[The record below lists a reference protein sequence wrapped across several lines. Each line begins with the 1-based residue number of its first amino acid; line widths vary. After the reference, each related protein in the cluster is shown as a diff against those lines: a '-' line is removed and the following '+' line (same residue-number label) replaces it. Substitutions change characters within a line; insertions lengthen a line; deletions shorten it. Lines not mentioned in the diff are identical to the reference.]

1 MILVK
6 YLLMKFMLSFVLS
19 LLALCSS
26 VLASDEINGRVSD
39 VKDAIASRLNGK
51 VYELVGSITY
61 PPRLDASFFVITD
74 ETGSLPI
81 YRGQDWPDGNV
92 QRGDKVRLRCEITKL
107 PKSPF
112 GAYYHDV
119 TVLSHDEATAR
130 TAEANEAELLKALTE
145 GPSWWT
151 LGKVLTALTIL
162 LSLVIATLIW
172 NTMLRRLV
180 ERRSRELAEETVARI
195 STELKVFERPRLAVE
210 LHDTIAQNL
219 TGISLEIDI
228 ARKLLRNVS
237 HEATEHLTTASTTL
251 KSCRAELRNCLWD
264 LRNQALEDPDM
275 TSAIRKT
282 LAPVT
287 NGTPVSIRFNVPRE
301 RLSDHTAH
309 AILSIIR
316 ELTVNAIRHGAAT
329 SIFVAGCIEGNSL
342 LFSVRDNGTGFDP
355 HCYPGVNEGHFGL
368 SGIRERILSFE
379 GDIDIIS
386 SPGAGTKVTA
396 RLHVPTDEQP

>member
-1 MILVK
+1 MQFRPSVILA
-6 YLLMKFMLSFVLS
+6 VLV
-19 LLALCSS
+19 LCTPAT
-26 VLASDEINGRVSD
+26 ASDEINGRVSD
-39 VKDAIASRLNGK
+39 VRDAIDSRQTGK
-51 VYELVGSITY
+51 VYELVGNITY
-61 PPRLDASFFVITD
+61 PPRLDASFFVFTD

-81 YRGQDWPDGNV
+81 YRGRDWPDGNV
-92 QRGDKVRLRCEITKL
+92 QRGDKVRLLCEITKL

-112 GAYYHDV
+112 GAYYRDT
-119 TVLSHDEATAR
+119 TVLLHDEMAAR
-130 TAEANEAELLKALTE
+130 MAEANEAELLRALTE

-151 LGKVLTALTIL
+151 LGKILTMLFML

-180 ERRSRELAEETVARI
+180 ERRSRELADETVARV
-195 STELKVFERPRLAVE
+195 STELKIFERTRLAVE

-219 TGISLEIDI
+219 TGISMEIDI
-228 ARKLLRNVS
+228 VRKLLQNAS
-237 HEATEHLTTASTTL
+237 HEVTEHLMTASTTL

-275 TSAIRKT
+275 TSAIRRT

-287 NGTPVSIRFNVPRE
+287 NGVPVSIRFNVPRE
-301 RLSDHTAH
+301 RLSDNTAH

-329 SIFVAGCIEGNSL
+329 SILVAGCIEGKSL

-379 GDIDIIS
+379 GELDITS
-386 SPGAGTKVTA
+386 TPGAGTKVTA
-396 RLHVPTDEQP
+396 RLHVPTDD

>member
-1 MILVK
+1 
-6 YLLMKFMLSFVLS
+6 MKFLLSFALAVF
-19 LLALCSS
+19 ALCTS
-26 VLASDEINGRVSD
+26 VLASDEINGHISD
-39 VKDAIASRLNGK
+39 VKEAIGSRHNGK

-61 PPRLDASFFVITD
+61 PPRLDASFFVISD

-81 YRGQDWPDGNV
+81 YRGRDWPDGNIR
-92 QRGDKVRLRCEITKL
+92 RGDNVRLRCEITEL

-112 GAYYHDV
+112 GAYYRDA
-119 TVLSHDEATAR
+119 TVLSHDEAAAR
-130 TAEANEAELLKALTE
+130 TAEKNEAELLKALTE

-151 LGKVLTALTIL
+151 FGKALTALTVL
-162 LSLVIATLIW
+162 LALVIATVIW

-180 ERRSRELAEETVARI
+180 ERRSRELAEETIARV
-195 STELKVFERPRLAVE
+195 STELKVFERTRLAVE

-219 TGISLEIDI
+219 TGVSLEIDI
-228 ARKLLRNVS
+228 ARKLLRNAS
-237 HEATEHLTTASTTL
+237 NEAIEHLTTASTTL

-329 SIFVAGCIEGNSL
+329 SISVAGCIEGKFL

-368 SGIRERILSFE
+368 SGIRERISSFE
-379 GDIDIIS
+379 GDLDIIS
-386 SPGAGTKVTA
+386 SPEGGTKVTA
-396 RLHVPTDEQP
+396 KLHVPTEDQI